1 MKFDIKL
8 PMNCDATVLD
18 IRRDEGDKVRIGD
31 ILFSYEADG
40 ALLFEY
46 SAYNGTVSA
55 VYACAGEK
63 TPRGATVMT
72 VDGDIHPKDT
82 ELFPG

>member
-1 MKFDIKL
+1 MKFNIKL

-46 SAYNGTVSA
+46 SAYNGIVTAVSA
-55 VYACAGEK
+55 NIGEK
-63 TPRGATVMT
+63 MPRGATVLT
-72 VDGDIHPKDT
+72 LEGDSLPKDT
-82 ELFPG
+82 ELFPS

>member
-8 PMNCDATVLD
+8 PMNCDTTVLD

-46 SAYNGTVSA
+46 SAYNGIVEA
-55 VYACAGEK
+55 VHANAGDK
-63 TPRGATVMT
+63 MPRGATVMT
-72 VDGDIHPKDT
+72 VEGDSHPKDS